1 MAYTAN
7 LASFLIEENQ
17 KSVYLT
23 GIDDANS
30 NSLAVCGMAGQTSFL
45 TLANYARIRQVH
57 KHPLAVTT
65 SSRLSCTLTGCVG
78 SNPRCR

>member
-1 MAYTAN
+1 MPRAVQFFALLTTMAYTAN

-17 KSVYLT
+17 KSVYLS

-30 NSLAVCGMAGQTSFL
+30 NSVAVCGMAGQTSFL

-57 KHPLAVTT
+57 KHPLAF
-65 SSRLSCTLTGCVG
+65 
-78 SNPRCR
+78 

>member
-1 MAYTAN
+1 MPRAVQFFALLTTMAYTAN

-17 KSVYLT
+17 KSVYLS

-30 NSLAVCGMAGQTSFL
+30 NSVAVCGMAGQTSFL

-57 KHPLAVTT
+57 KRVQTPPFYYV
-65 SSRLSCTLTGCVG
+65 
-78 SNPRCR
+78 

>member
-17 KSVYLT
+17 KSVYLS

-57 KHPLAVTT
+57 STQTPPCSECRPPL
-65 SSRLSCTLTGCVG
+65 GCHV
-78 SNPRCR
+78 P